1 MKYLK
6 LRNILNK
13 MSLADLDKDVT
24 VSFAEELYAVAGL
37 SIADVE
43 TEDRVIEGTLII
55 FCGDG
60 IPSLERINGH
70 RRKHN
75 AHLR

>member
-24 VSFAEELYAVAGL
+24 VSFAEELYAVAGV

-43 TEDRVIEGTLII
+43 TEDRVVEGTLII
-55 FCGDG
+55 FCGDEVCF
-60 IPSLERINGH
+60 LTYQ
-70 RRKHN
+70 
-75 AHLR
+75 